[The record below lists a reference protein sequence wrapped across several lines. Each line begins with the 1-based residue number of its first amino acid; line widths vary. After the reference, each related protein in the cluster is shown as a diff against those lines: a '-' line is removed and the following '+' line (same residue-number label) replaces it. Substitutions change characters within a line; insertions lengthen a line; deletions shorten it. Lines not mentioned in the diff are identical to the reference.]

1 MTHPFPTLRLVDEIQ
16 PLVPT
21 NLPADVHW
29 GFTRDGLNSVL
40 HHAHFIAMKRGAASA
55 HMAANWP
62 GLSLGDAIAAA
73 RTAGALAKS
82 RQHFSGYT
90 VRRTLTE
97 FHILHD
103 GTTRIVK

>member
-1 MTHPFPTLRLVDEIQ
+1 MDEIQ

-62 GLSLGDAIAAA
+62 GLSLGEAISAA

-82 RQHFSGYT
+82 RRHFSGYT

-103 GTTRIVK
+103 ETTRIVK